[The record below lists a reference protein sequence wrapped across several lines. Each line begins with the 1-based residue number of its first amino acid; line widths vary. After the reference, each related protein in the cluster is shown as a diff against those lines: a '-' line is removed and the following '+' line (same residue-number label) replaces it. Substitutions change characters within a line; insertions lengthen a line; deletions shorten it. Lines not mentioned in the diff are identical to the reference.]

1 MMERM
6 LNLLLGWLASAISL
20 LVVAYFVP
28 GFHVD
33 TFVTAL
39 IAAIVIGFI
48 NGTLG
53 FLVKLVTFPL
63 RLLTL
68 GLLSLVI
75 NTVMLWIATYFVTGF
90 RIDTFVTALI
100 GSVCLSIVNWALRLV
115 LKTSDKDQS

>member
-33 TFVTAL
+33 TFVTAV
-39 IAAIVIGFI
+39 IAAVVIGFI

-75 NTVMLWIATYFVTGF
+75 NAVMLWIATYFVTGF
-90 RIDTFVTALI
+90 RIDSFVTALI

-115 LKTSDKDQS
+115 LKTSDSDKS

>member
-20 LVVAYFVP
+20 LIVAYFVP

-39 IAAIVIGFI
+39 IAAVVIGFI

-53 FLVKLVTFPL
+53 FVVKLVTFPL

-68 GLLSLVI
+68 GLLSIVI
-75 NTVMLWIATYFVTGF
+75 NAAMLWIATYFVTGF

-100 GSVCLSIVNWALRLV
+100 GSVLLSIVNWALRLV
-115 LKTSDKDQS
+115 LKTSDQNKN

>member
-1 MMERM
+1 MMGRM

-39 IAAIVIGFI
+39 IAAIVIGCI

-75 NTVMLWIATYFVTGF
+75 NAVMLWIATYFVMGF

-100 GSVCLSIVNWALRLV
+100 GSVCLSIVNWGLRLV
-115 LKTSDKDQS
+115 LSTSDSDKG

>member
-75 NTVMLWIATYFVTGF
+75 NAVMLWIATYFVPGF

-115 LKTSDKDQS
+115 LSTRDSDKS

>member
-75 NTVMLWIATYFVTGF
+75 NAVMLWIATYFVMGF

-115 LKTSDKDQS
+115 LTSSGGDKS

>member
-20 LVVAYFVP
+20 LIVAYFVP

-33 TFVTAL
+33 TFVTAV
-39 IAAIVIGFI
+39 IAAVVIGFI

-53 FLVKLVTFPL
+53 FVVKLVTFPL

-75 NTVMLWIATYFVTGF
+75 NAVMLWIATYFVTGF

-115 LKTSDKDQS
+115 LKTSDSDKS

>member
-33 TFVTAL
+33 TFVTAV
-39 IAAIVIGFI
+39 IAAVVIGFI

-75 NTVMLWIATYFVTGF
+75 NAVMLWIATYFVTGF

-115 LKTSDKDQS
+115 LKTSDKDKS

>member
-33 TFVTAL
+33 TFVTAV

-68 GLLSLVI
+68 GLLSIVI
-75 NTVMLWIATYFVTGF
+75 NAAMLWIATYFVTGF

-100 GSVCLSIVNWALRLV
+100 GSVLLSIVNWALRLV
-115 LKTSDKDQS
+115 LKTSDQNKN

>member
-75 NTVMLWIATYFVTGF
+75 NAVMLWIATYFVTGF

-115 LKTSDKDQS
+115 LTSSGGDKS

>member
-6 LNLLLGWLASAISL
+6 LNLLLGWLASALSL

-28 GFHVD
+28 GFHVN

-39 IAAIVIGFI
+39 IAAVVIGFI

-53 FLVKLVTFPL
+53 FIVKLVTFPL

-75 NTVMLWIATYFVTGF
+75 NALLIWFATFFVSGF
-90 RIDTFVTALI
+90 RIDSFVSALL
-100 GSVCLSIVNWALRLV
+100 GSILLSLVNWALRLV
-115 LKTSDKDQS
+115 LRTSDKD

>member
-75 NTVMLWIATYFVTGF
+75 NAAMLWIATYFVTGF

-115 LKTSDKDQS
+115 LTSSGSDKS

>member
-33 TFVTAL
+33 TFVTAV
-39 IAAIVIGFI
+39 IAAVVIGFI

-53 FLVKLVTFPL
+53 FVVKLVTFPL

-75 NTVMLWIATYFVTGF
+75 NAVMLWIATYFVTGF
-90 RIDTFVTALI
+90 RIDTFVTALM

-115 LKTSDKDQS
+115 LKTSDSDKS